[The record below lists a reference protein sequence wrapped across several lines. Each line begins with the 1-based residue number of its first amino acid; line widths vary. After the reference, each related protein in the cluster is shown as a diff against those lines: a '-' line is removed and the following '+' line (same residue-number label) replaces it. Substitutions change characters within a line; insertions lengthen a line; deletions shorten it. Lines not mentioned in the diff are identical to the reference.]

1 MLNLNKKDDI
11 YKFYK
16 DDPWG
21 NKVPLMD
28 VVGKDA
34 ADNYLRENRHV
45 ITRVVDVPRGKDTLI
60 MM

>member
-1 MLNLNKKDDI
+1 M

-34 ADNYLRENRHV
+34 ADNFLRENRHV